1 MLLFFTGKSFDDM
14 TGGIEYFHFL
24 EKQQLPTARMRIP
37 QGAGRKLKETA
48 GKLFA
53 ADNLMVSYTA
63 DEEGYKLCRKN

>member
-1 MLLFFTGKSFDDM
+1 MNISIFWK
-14 TGGIEYFHFL
+14 
-24 EKQQLPTARMRIP
+24 KQQLPTSKDENFRKELA
-37 QGAGRKLKETA
+37 RKLKETA